1 MHTAVAGGAA
11 VVLALTYSP
20 AFWALTIAVAAIA
33 WSRVELGDHT
43 RHQVI
48 GGAIVGALVG
58 GGLFAALILG

>member
-1 MHTAVAGGAA
+1 MHKAIAGGAA
-11 VVLALTYSP
+11 VVLALTYSS
-20 AFWALTIAVAAIA
+20 AVWALTIAVAAIA